1 MNTQKVAI
9 TIPSD
14 LIILIDNISKKRGM
28 SRSKFISTVLH
39 EKILDE
45 RNRQIKEAYNKIFS
59 DESIC
64 KEQLETASWFE
75 GTSSDKGQE
84 W

>member
-9 TIPSD
+9 TIPVE
-14 LIILIDNISKKRGM
+14 LLTVIDTIAKQKGI
-28 SRSKFISTVLH
+28 SRSKFISNMLR

-45 RNRQIKEAYNKIFS
+45 KNKQIKQAYNRIFS
-59 DESIC
+59 DEKIR

-75 GTSSDKGQE
+75 GTGNKEGQE

>member
-9 TIPSD
+9 TIPIE
-14 LIILIDNISKKRGM
+14 LVTIIDSITKQKGI
-28 SRSKFISTVLH
+28 SRSKFISNMLR

-45 RNRQIKEAYNKIFS
+45 KNKQIKDAYNRIFS
-59 DESIC
+59 DEKIL

-75 GTSSDKGQE
+75 GTGNKEGQE